1 MPNDVVFNHN
11 GPDIVASARG
21 ITWKFECKG
30 FGTGKNSTHKNHFD
44 RAIASA
50 VSYFDSPDT
59 RLGLALAD
67 DYFGDH
73 AFTDRLPRALRVAT
87 SLYVF
92 RVVVSGE
99 VQVYQPEDEHFPYSW
114 ARR

>member
-44 RAIASA
+44 RAISSA

-67 DYFGDH
+67 LAG
-73 AFTDRLPRALRVAT
+73 TSKLPETQLKAILEASGWT
-87 SLYVF
+87 SSPIEA
-92 RVVVSGE
+92 SGLI
-99 VQVYQPEDEHFPYSW
+99 VWWAPEKVLKAYGQE
-114 ARR
+114 AGL